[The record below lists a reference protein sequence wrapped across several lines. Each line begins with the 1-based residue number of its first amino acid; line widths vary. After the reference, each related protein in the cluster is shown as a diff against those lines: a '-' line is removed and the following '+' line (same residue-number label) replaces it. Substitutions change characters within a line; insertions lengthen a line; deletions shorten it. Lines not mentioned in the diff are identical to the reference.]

1 MSGTDT
7 KYRTPGKRL
16 NKPSFHETCF
26 PPIRILPA
34 NHANGR
40 ESENFSLRFIRAHS
54 RNSRASLF
62 SRLNGQSVFCRE
74 IRTVREFRQ
83 SLFKS
88 KPGRHDIRPI

>member
-7 KYRTPGKRL
+7 KYRTPGERL

-40 ESENFSLRFIRAHS
+40 ESENFSLRFIRDHS
-54 RNSRASLF
+54 RNSRAPELLISLF
-62 SRLNGQSVFCRE
+62 RGSVG
-74 IRTVREFRQ
+74 
-83 SLFKS
+83 KH
-88 KPGRHDIRPI
+88 KPLPFQLWVPAKVNQ